1 MRGIEN
7 MHIKIG
13 TRGSKLALW
22 QAYYVEELL
31 KKGGVTTEIVIIETK
46 GDKILDRSLSKIG
59 SKGVFTQELE
69 DQLRSGDIDIAV
81 HSAKDLQSHLDDD
94 FEIIA
99 FTERE
104 HANDVLVSHN
114 TNLSLNSGEVFVV
127 GTSSTRRI
135 AVLKHYYPHIKTVD
149 MRGNLQTR
157 LRKLEEG
164 QCDALLLAY
173 AGVHRMEYDDKI
185 AEHLLLDE
193 FTPAVGQGSVAIE
206 NAVSLSDEKKA
217 ILKKLLNHEPTET
230 CLRAERAFLKRLQ
243 GGCSIPVFALAIL
256 NHDEINISGGIIS
269 LDGKEIIRHSE
280 SGSIAFPD
288 ELGTSLANELLSA
301 GADRILKDIRAQN
314 AAV

>member
-1 MRGIEN
+1 

-22 QAYYVEELL
+22 QAYYVENLL
-31 KKGGVTTEIVIIETK
+31 QKGGVTTEIVIIETK

-81 HSAKDLQSHLDDD
+81 HSAKDLQSSLDDD
-94 FEIIA
+94 FELIA
-99 FTERE
+99 FTQRE

-114 TNLSLNSGEVFVV
+114 TNLSLGSGEPFIV

-135 AVLKHYYPHIKTVD
+135 AILKHYYPHIKIVD

-157 LRKLEEG
+157 FRKLEEG

-173 AGVHRMEYDDKI
+173 AGVHRMEYDGSI

-206 NAVSLSDEKKA
+206 NSVSLSQDKKDT
-217 ILKKLLNHEPTET
+217 LKKLLNHEQTEI

-256 NHDEINISGGIIS
+256 NHDEITISGGIIS
-269 LDGKEIIRHSE
+269 LDGQELIRRSE
-280 SGSIAFPD
+280 SGSTAFPE
-288 ELGTSLANELLSA
+288 ELGTALADELLEA
-301 GADRILKDIRAQN
+301 GADRILKDIKTQN
-314 AAV
+314 GTL